1 MSRPTPP
8 AASGPARQ
16 RVVRDPVLG
25 YVRIPEELDPLV
37 GSAAVQRLRDIAQ
50 NSQAVARYP
59 GMTGSRFEHA
69 LGTMHLAIE
78 AWHQCWNTAGAPGGR
93 DVDSMRDALRPDVIS
108 SRRALPALDPR
119 TALLVG
125 ADSDDAVEDLPLWGQ
140 FEHVV
145 ALTVGA
151 VGMLHDLGHP
161 PFSHI
166 LEPFFTT
173 HLAEVL
179 GPDRAAE
186 FATYR
191 ECSADAVQFHEWAG
205 LQIFDTL
212 PDGVF
217 DQLPRSLVRAVL
229 ADRSG
234 TGWAGS
240 LHSIIDGE
248 FDVDRLDY
256 LVRDAAKAGTEFGAI
271 DVSRLLH
278 SMELHRTGDGWA
290 IGLGARAISAFET
303 LLVQRAQHYRWV
315 VHHYAVVAADT
326 ALERAV
332 TNVHELTRDLP
343 DLDYLSAAMGAGRDG
358 VRRPIRDDHDCIAWL
373 RGSRAELV
381 AEVDTGEGERAARAR
396 VTLALLD
403 MCDSPS
409 VAPVPA
415 WRNYQEFLAR
425 ADQNPVAVARLVAA
439 SSSPAAPDYLRS
451 RASRDAVTTLLSEL
465 PARLNAALDECL
477 HTGQNQSRTREVEEL
492 LGRRHPSVE
501 VCGGAGFWLVTRV
514 PFMALKEDFA
524 NIWRGDEEVALAY
537 VSPFPLALTAIEV
550 MRPRYFVYFTP
561 FDPRARDAGKN
572 QRREVG
578 RLFFE
583 TVAAL

>member
-1 MSRPTPP
+1 M
-8 AASGPARQ
+8 
-16 RVVRDPVLG
+16 VRDPVLG
-25 YVRIPEELDPLV
+25 YVRIAEELDPLV
-37 GSAAVQRLRDIAQ
+37 RSAAVQRLRDIAQ

-69 LGTMHLAIE
+69 LGTMHLAIA
-78 AWHQCWNTAGAPGGR
+78 AWHHSWDNTVAPAGS
-93 DVDSMRDALRPDVIS
+93 DVASTRDALRYDVITS
-108 SRRALPALDPR
+108 LRKLPALDPR

-125 ADSDDAVEDLPLWGQ
+125 ADSGDALEDLPLWDQ
-140 FEHVV
+140 FEHVM

-151 VGMLHDLGHP
+151 VGLLHDLGHP

-173 HLAEVL
+173 HFAEVL
-179 GPDRAAE
+179 GPEREAE

-191 ECSADAVQFHEWAG
+191 AESAEAVQFHEWAG

-217 DQLPRSLVRAVL
+217 DHLPRSLVRAVL

-240 LHSIIDGE
+240 LHSIIDGQ

-271 DVSRLLH
+271 DAARLLR
-278 SMELHRTGDGWA
+278 SMELHRTRDGWA
-290 IGLGARAISAFET
+290 IGLGARAVSAFET

-332 TNVHELTRDLP
+332 TNVHELSRDSP
-343 DLDYLSAAMGAGRDG
+343 DLDYLTAAGGSGRDG
-358 VRRPIRDDHDCIAWL
+358 ARRPIRDDHDCIAWL

-381 AEVDTGEGERAARAR
+381 AEVDAGEGERAARAR

-403 MCDSPS
+403 MCDSLS
-409 VAPVPA
+409 VVPVPA

-425 ADQNPVAVARLVAA
+425 ADQNPDAVARLIA
-439 SSSPAAPDYLRS
+439 SPQPPATPDYLRS
-451 RASRDAVTTLLSEL
+451 RASRDALAALLSEL

-477 HTGQNQSRTREVEEL
+477 HTGEDQSRTREVEEL
-492 LGRRHPSVE
+492 LGRLHPTVE

-524 NIWRGDEEVALAY
+524 NIWRGDEEVALAE

-550 MRPRYFVYFTP
+550 MRPRWFVYFVP
-561 FDPRARDAGKN
+561 LVVPAREAAKE

>member
-1 MSRPTPP
+1 M
-8 AASGPARQ
+8 
-16 RVVRDPVLG
+16 VRDPVLG
-25 YVRIPEELDPLV
+25 YVRIPDELDPLV
-37 GSAAVQRLRDIAQ
+37 RSSAVQRLRNIAQ
-50 NSQAVARYP
+50 NSQVVARYP

-78 AWHQCWNTAGAPGGR
+78 AWHHSWENAVATAGSDA
-93 DVDSMRDALRPDVIS
+93 DSTRDALRHDVITS
-108 SRRALPALDPR
+108 LRKLPTLDPR

-125 ADSDDAVEDLPLWGQ
+125 GDSGDAVEDLPLWDQ

-151 VGMLHDLGHP
+151 VGLLHDLGHP

-166 LEPFFTT
+166 LEPFFTS
-173 HLAEVL
+173 HIAEIL
-179 GPDRAAE
+179 GPDREEE
-186 FATYR
+186 FAAYR
-191 ECSADAVQFHEWAG
+191 ASSADAVQFHEWAG

-240 LHSIIDGE
+240 LHSIIDGQ

-271 DVSRLLH
+271 DSSRLLH

-290 IGLGARAISAFET
+290 IGLGARAVSAFET

-332 TNVHELTRDLP
+332 TNVHELSRNPP
-343 DLDYLSAAMGAGRDG
+343 DLDYLTAAGGAGRDD
-358 VRRPIRDDHDCIAWL
+358 VRPPIRDDHDCIAWL
-373 RGSRAELV
+373 RGSRADLL
-381 AEVDTGEGERAARAR
+381 AAVDAGEGERAARAK

-403 MCDSPS
+403 MCDSLS
-409 VAPVPA
+409 VVPVAA

-425 ADQNPVAVARLVAA
+425 ADQNAGAVARLVAA
-439 SSSPAAPDYLRS
+439 TPSQATPDYLRS
-451 RASRDAVTTLLSEL
+451 RASRDAVSVLLSEL

-477 HTGQNQSRTREVEEL
+477 HPGEGQSRTREVEEL
-492 LGRRHPSVE
+492 LGRLHPTVE
-501 VCGGAGFWLVTRV
+501 VCGGAGFWLVTTV
-514 PFMALKEDFA
+514 PFLALKEDFA
-524 NIWRGDEEVALAY
+524 NIWRGDEEVALAE

-550 MRPRYFVYFTP
+550 MRPRWFVYFVP
-561 FDPRARDAGKN
+561 FVVPVREAAKE
-572 QRREVG
+572 QRQEVG